1 MFKFI
6 RRKKQSKA
14 VLFDQL
20 AGQEPSLRELC
31 DAVAAHPDSVIVA
44 VFDRHDFDNESVDAT
59 AIDHE
64 YLQEAIYRTVM
75 EAAV

>member
-6 RRKKQSKA
+6 RRKKQSEA

-44 VFDRHDFDNESVDAT
+44 VFDTNDFVGDVDPST
-59 AIDHE
+59 IDHE
-64 YLQEAIYRTVM
+64 YLQAAIYRTVM
-75 EAAV
+75 EAAA

>member
-1 MFKFI
+1 MFKFV
-6 RRKKQSKA
+6 RRKKQSEA

-20 AGQEPSLRELC
+20 AGQEPSLKELC

-44 VFDRHDFDNESVDAT
+44 VFDTNDFVGDVDPA

-64 YLQEAIYRTVM
+64 YLQAAIYRLVM
-75 EAAV
+75 EAAA